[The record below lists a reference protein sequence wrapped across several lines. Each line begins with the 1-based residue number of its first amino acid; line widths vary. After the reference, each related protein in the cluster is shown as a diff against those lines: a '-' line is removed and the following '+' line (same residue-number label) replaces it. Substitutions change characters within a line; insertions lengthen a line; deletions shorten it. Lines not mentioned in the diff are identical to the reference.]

1 MTYIL
6 YKVCVAVEHLHNME
20 ELSNQLSSRFVV
32 WLGFLKFFK
41 KVTTYNYKL
50 PVSWKMNEHI
60 INELKKKYPSL
71 EIVFYLEVYH
81 VMQTKKRV
89 TFL

>member
-1 MTYIL
+1 
-6 YKVCVAVEHLHNME
+6 
-20 ELSNQLSSRFVV
+20 
-32 WLGFLKFFK
+32 LKFFK